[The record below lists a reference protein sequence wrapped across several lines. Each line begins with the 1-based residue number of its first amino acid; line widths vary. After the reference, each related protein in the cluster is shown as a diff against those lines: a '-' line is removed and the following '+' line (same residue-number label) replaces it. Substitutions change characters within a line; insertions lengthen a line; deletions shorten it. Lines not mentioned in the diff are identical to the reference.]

1 MVKKSEVK
9 EEVIEETKEVIEET
23 KEVTEEVKPETKTF
37 KVLKNKNFVG
47 FVHPETRKFIT
58 AVDGKIEVSVSD
70 KKAIAILEEAADLTE
85 I

>member
-9 EEVIEETKEVIEET
+9 EELIEET
-23 KEVTEEVKPETKTF
+23 KEVTEEVKPATKTF

-58 AVDGKIEVSVSD
+58 AFDGKIEVGVSD

>member
-1 MVKKSEVK
+1 MVKKSEVQ
-9 EEVIEETKEVIEET
+9 EEVIEET

-58 AVDGKIEVSVSD
+58 VVDGKIEVSVSD
-70 KKAIAILEEAADLTE
+70 KKAITILEEAADLTE

>member
-9 EEVIEETKEVIEET
+9 EELIGET
-23 KEVTEEVKPETKTF
+23 KEVTEEVKPATKTF
-37 KVLKNKNFVG
+37 KVLKYKNFVG

-58 AVDGKIEVSVSD
+58 AIDGKIEVSASD

>member
-9 EEVIEETKEVIEET
+9 EEVIEETKEVTE
-23 KEVTEEVKPETKTF
+23 EVTEEVKPETKTF

>member
-9 EEVIEETKEVIEET
+9 EEVIEET

-47 FVHPETRKFIT
+47 
-58 AVDGKIEVSVSD
+58 SS
-70 KKAIAILEEAADLTE
+70 
-85 I
+85 

>member
-1 MVKKSEVK
+1 M
-9 EEVIEETKEVIEET
+9 
-23 KEVTEEVKPETKTF
+23 KPATKTF

>member
-1 MVKKSEVK
+1 MT
-9 EEVIEETKEVIEET
+9 IN
-23 KEVTEEVKPETKTF
+23 
-37 KVLKNKNFVG
+37 KNKNFVG

>member
-9 EEVIEETKEVIEET
+9 EEVIEETKEV
-23 KEVTEEVKPETKTF
+23 TEEVKPATKTF

-70 KKAIAILEEAADLTE
+70 KKAITILEEAADLTE